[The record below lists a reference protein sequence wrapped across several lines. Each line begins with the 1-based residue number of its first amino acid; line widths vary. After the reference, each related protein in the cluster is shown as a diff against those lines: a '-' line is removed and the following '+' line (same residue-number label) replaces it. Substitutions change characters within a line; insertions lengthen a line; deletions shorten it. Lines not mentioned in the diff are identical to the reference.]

1 MESVTKP
8 SGFNPAETDERGRRP
23 DGVSAHLGVTVVIPA
38 FNRAELLP
46 RAVRSVLKQAY
57 RPLELIV
64 VDDCSEDRTPA
75 VLAPLAAGGELR
87 VIRHEKN
94 LGVSAARNTG
104 IRAGRGELIAFLDSD
119 DEWLPGKLEAQVDYL
134 AEHPDQ
140 VLVQTQE
147 RWMRKGRRVNPGQ
160 KHLKKSGDIFIDS
173 VALCLISPSAVML
186 RRSLLDEVGLFDES
200 LPAAEDYDLWLRVLA
215 RYPAGLI
222 DRELV
227 IRHGGRPDQLSA
239 QPGLDLY
246 RVAALEKILKLP
258 LSLERRQAAGLELER
273 RRAIYEAGRRK
284 RAGDVIE

>member
-1 MESVTKP
+1 MDDVKSCAFSRGARIDK
-8 SGFNPAETDERGRRP
+8 NP
-23 DGVSAHLGVTVVIPA
+23 LVTVVIPA
-38 FNRAELLP
+38 FNRAALLP
-46 RAVRSVLKQAY
+46 RAIQSVLDQAY

-64 VDDCSEDRTPA
+64 VDDHSEDETPA
-75 VLAPLAAGGELR
+75 VLAPHAESGRLR
-87 VIRHEKN
+87 VIRHPQN
-94 LGVSAARNTG
+94 MGVSAARNTG

-119 DEWLPGKLEAQVDYL
+119 DQWLPGKVEAQVEYFR
-134 AEHPDQ
+134 EHREE

-147 RWMRKGRRVNPGQ
+147 RWMRQGRRVNPGR

-186 RRSLLDEVGLFDES
+186 RRSLLDEVGLFDEN

-246 RVAALEKILKLP
+246 RAAALEKILKQP
-258 LSLERRQAAGLELER
+258 LTPERRLAAERELER
-273 RRAIYEAGRRK
+273 RRSIYEAGRLK
-284 RAGDVIE
+284 RTGETV